1 MPFYHSLPQ
10 IGIVHECFVSYICFR
25 CWLPSEKGV
34 VFAFIGPMVAIILV
48 SRKYLILKH
57 VSNAIKHTRF
67 VSVSCVYIFLT
78 SCI

>member
-1 MPFYHSLPQ
+1 MPFYHSRPQ
-10 IGIVHECFVSYICFR
+10 IGIVHDCFVLYICFR

-67 VSVSCVYIFLT
+67 VSVSCVYIFLHL
-78 SCI
+78 CI